1 MIRVL
6 IADDE
11 DMIRTA
17 LAALLRLEDD
27 LEVVAECRDGETAL
41 AEAERLRPDVCLLD
55 LEMPGLDGVDT
66 AARIR
71 RRVPARCV
79 IVTRHARP
87 GVLRR
92 ALSAGVDGF
101 LPKSRP
107 ADDVAAVI
115 REVAAGRR
123 YVDPEIAADALSDER
138 SPSPTAS
145 STCCGRG
152 RGARRSPRSRRRCTC
167 RRERCATTSR
177 RCSESS
183 GSRVV
188 SRRRS
193 TRASGGGSEVTRL
206 GGALDRPRDR
216 WGKRGGERSPR
227 PSLRRAHSGERCGR
241 DSRVPRRG

>member
-27 LEVVAECRDGETAL
+27 LEVVAECRDGESAVT
-41 AEAERLRPDVCLLD
+41 EAQRLRPDVCLLD

-66 AARIR
+66 AAKILRS
-71 RRVPARCV
+71 VPSRCV

-92 ALSAGVDGF
+92 ALGAGVSGF

-115 REVAAGRR
+115 REVAA
-123 YVDPEIAADALSDER
+123 DALSDER
-138 SPSPTAS
+138 SPLTDRELDVLRA
-145 STCCGRG
+145 
-152 RGARRSPRSRRRCTC
+152 GARGQTVAEIAASLHLSAGTVRNHVSSVLGKLGLASRQQATIHA
-167 RRERCATTSR
+167 RER
-177 RCSESS
+177 
-183 GSRVV
+183 G
-188 SRRRS
+188 
-193 TRASGGGSEVTRL
+193 
-206 GGALDRPRDR
+206 
-216 WGKRGGERSPR
+216 WI
-227 PSLRRAHSGERCGR
+227 
-241 DSRVPRRG
+241 